1 MVPAF
6 HGSFCGLAV
15 VDMPAP
21 PGFCGLAVV
30 DMPAPPG
37 SITVITSKVTN
48 AASTPSALTVALG
61 RCVEFGRRHARTPP
75 MAVRPH
81 AADGRSSSA
90 VFRRD
95 WRPETLLT
103 RRDYQFSQL

>member
-1 MVPAF
+1 MPEF

-15 VDMPAP
+15 VD
-21 PGFCGLAVV
+21 V
-30 DMPAPPG
+30 PAPPG

-81 AADGRSSSA
+81 AADGRSSSVA
-90 VFRRD
+90 TGD
-95 WRPETLLT
+95 AQTEKKYTITILQ
-103 RRDYQFSQL
+103 YCNS